1 MNKLLIITTL
11 PQTLRAFF
19 LPFADYFRARGWR
32 VDAMADRVTND
43 AECLQT
49 FDRVW
54 DVDFARNPL
63 NPRNLL
69 IAPAQI
75 RKVIAQE
82 KYDIV
87 HVHIAVPAFVTRY
100 ALKDV
105 RKGGTPKIIYTSHGL
120 NFYRGGEPLQNAIFL
135 ALEKLAGHWTDYLVA
150 INYEDEEAAKQY
162 HIVPPERV
170 RYMPGI
176 GVDLQQYNVNAVASD
191 AILQVRQEMGL
202 TAETQLL
209 LCIAEFIPRK
219 RHQDLLRAFAEVA
232 RPNSCLAL
240 AGDGPLKAQMQQLAE
255 ELGISKQVRFV
266 GFRRDIATLIG
277 SAIATILVSE
287 QEGLPRSIMESLC
300 MQVPAIGSDIR
311 GIRDLLEGG
320 CGLLVQL
327 GDIAE
332 LANAIAYILDHPQE
346 AKAMGKRGWEI
357 MANYDLQHILQLH
370 ESLYAEALNQV
381 NYPVY
386 V

>member
-1 MNKLLIITTL
+1 MKSLLIIAAIPETINSFL
-11 PQTLRAFF
+11 
-19 LPFADYFRARGWR
+19 LPFAYHFRAKGWR
-32 VDAMADRVTND
+32 VDAMAQGVSAST
-43 AECLQT
+43 ECLAA
-49 FDRVW
+49 FDRIW
-54 DVDFARNPL
+54 DVDLARSPL
-63 NPRNLL
+63 DPRNLL
-69 IAPAQI
+69 IAPQQI
-75 RKVIAQE
+75 REVIAQE

-87 HVHIAVPAFVTRY
+87 HVHMAVAAFVTRY
-100 ALKDV
+100 ALKDA
-105 RKGGTPKIIYTSHGL
+105 RKQGIPKMIYTSHGL
-120 NFYRGGEPLQNAIFL
+120 NFYRGGKPLDNAIFL
-135 ALEKLAGHWTDYLVA
+135 TLEKLAGRWTDYLVVM
-150 INYEDEEAAKQY
+150 NYEDEEAAKQY

-176 GVDLQQYNVNAVASD
+176 GVDLQQFNVNAVASD

-219 RHQDLLRAFAEVA
+219 RHQDLLRAFAKVA
-232 RPNSCLAL
+232 KPNSCLAL
-240 AGDGPLKAQMQQLAE
+240 AGDGPLKAQMQQLAA
-255 ELGISKQVRFV
+255 ELGILDRVRFL
-266 GFRRDIATLIG
+266 GFRRDIANLIG

-300 MQVPAIGSDIR
+300 MQVPVIGSDIR

-381 NYPVY
+381 NYPAY